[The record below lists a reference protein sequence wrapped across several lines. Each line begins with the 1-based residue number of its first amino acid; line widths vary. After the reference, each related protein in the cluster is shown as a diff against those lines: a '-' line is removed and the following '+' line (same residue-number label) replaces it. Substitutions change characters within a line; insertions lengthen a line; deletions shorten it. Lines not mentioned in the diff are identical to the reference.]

1 MKREMYRQGDVLLIE
16 VDEETSTQGKQQE
29 RDAQGRLVLEYGE
42 VTGHA
47 HAFYNPG
54 VNLTVIEGG
63 LRILE
68 TKEASELR
76 HEEHAT
82 INLPA
87 KKKFQVIRQVT
98 YTPERIIQVA
108 D

>member
-1 MKREMYRQGDVLLIE
+1 MRKIYRQGDVLLIE
-16 VDEETSTQGKQQE
+16 VDNETLFEGKKQE
-29 RDAQGRLVLEYGE
+29 RDNQGRLVLEYGE

-47 HAFYNPG
+47 HAFYHQG
-54 VNLTVIEGG
+54 VNLTLIQGG

-68 TKEASELR
+68 TEEESILK
-76 HEEHAT
+76 HEEHAD
-82 INLPA
+82 IILPA
-87 KKKFQVIRQVT
+87 KKKFKIVRQVQ

>member
-1 MKREMYRQGDVLLIE
+1 MRKIYRQGDVLLIE
-16 VDEETSTQGKQQE
+16 VDNETLFEGKKQE
-29 RDAQGRLVLEYGE
+29 RDNQGRLVLEYGE

-47 HAFYNPG
+47 HAFYNQG
-54 VNLTVIEGG
+54 VTLTLIQGG

-68 TKEASELR
+68 TEEESILK
-76 HEEHAT
+76 HEEHDD
-82 INLPA
+82 IILPA
-87 KKKFQVIRQVT
+87 KKKFKIVRQVQ